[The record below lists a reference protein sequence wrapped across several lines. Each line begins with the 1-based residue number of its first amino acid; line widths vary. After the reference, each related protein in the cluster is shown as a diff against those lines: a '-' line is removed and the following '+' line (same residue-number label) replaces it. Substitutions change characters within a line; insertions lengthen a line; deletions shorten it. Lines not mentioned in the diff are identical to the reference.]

1 MLVAFAP
8 SYRTD
13 TNTTNRQGLERPLA
27 QARRIAAQPLDD
39 TIRERLRRFIKE
51 LEEALKGN

>member
-8 SYRTD
+8 SDRTD
-13 TNTTNRQGLERPLA
+13 TNTTNRQGLERSLA

-39 TIRERLRRFIKE
+39 TIREE